1 MSYYPFDLAFM
12 YDAKYGSRFDL
23 LPMDIL
29 LFQYGYSR
37 QVTRYEQRNA
47 GKGQPGGRKSYIL

>member
-1 MSYYPFDLAFM
+1 M

-37 QVTRYEQRNA
+37 QVARYEQRNA
-47 GKGQPGGRKSYIL
+47 GKGQPGGRKSHIL